1 MQLRAGGS
9 LRPGPVWATT
19 ALFLFLFAAPT
30 HAGDTFTWTGACG
43 NHWYECCD
51 AGGGNNQNNWD
62 QPPVAA
68 PGCPAFP
75 DLTDHVELLDGF
87 TVILDQTQAMGE
99 VMIASMDSDGS
110 TFEHHTP
117 GMTVTGNVLLDGP
130 LNLVSDDMNVGTVL
144 EVNAV
149 WDWFGGRLAGPGTAT
164 STVELQFTGIG
175 TAIINERH
183 VISTGTAF
191 WADAGDITLENGGI
205 FENQNI
211 FEIRNNEWMSTAA
224 GGGTFLNS
232 ATTTKLLSDGLTRFF
247 PDIEMN
253 NDGTFNINTGQ
264 VEIQGSGTT
273 TGVFHLEPGTIL
285 RLNPGGAHEYGFEG
299 AADFTGTGLVRITGG
314 GTVKLD
320 AAAMMDVENLEMGGG
335 LLDND
340 GQLEIDHLSWTSGS
354 DLTGAGTTSVLKT
367 HTMAGIGQA
376 IAGGHTLNTGPSTT
390 WSSGPLTL
398 DDGAEIVNGGTFS
411 AQDSASLL
419 DFMPQGGTVRNPGGM
434 TFNIAS
440 ASLTFDGVQG
450 MATVDNDGTMNF
462 KGTSCF
468 MQNGVVLEQS
478 GLFHVQNGEVRL
490 TNQTLFSQ
498 TAGITRLQAGTTFRT
513 TNQSSLTG
521 GVIEGEG
528 TVRLADDLDNQS
540 LRVRPGLSAGTLT
553 VFSDYMQSGAGVLEI
568 ELGGTQAG
576 EFDLLSVTG
585 DASLGGVLEVVL
597 IDGFMP
603 RENDEFVVLT
613 AASVAGTFDTVTLVD
628 FPPDLS
634 VDVVT
639 GATSVTLVIS
649 GLHVRDGFED
659 MALASTQD

>member
-1 MQLRAGGS
+1 M
-9 LRPGPVWATT
+9 
-19 ALFLFLFAAPT
+19 
-30 HAGDTFTWTGACG
+30 
-43 NHWYECCD
+43 
-51 AGGGNNQNNWD
+51 
-62 QPPVAA
+62 
-68 PGCPAFP
+68 
-75 DLTDHVELLDGF
+75 
-87 TVILDQTQAMGE
+87 
-99 VMIASMDSDGS
+99 
-110 TFEHHTP
+110 
-117 GMTVTGNVLLDGP
+117 
-130 LNLVSDDMNVGTVL
+130 
-144 EVNAV
+144 
-149 WDWFGGRLAGPGTAT
+149 
-164 STVELQFTGIG
+164 
-175 TAIINERH
+175 
-183 VISTGTAF
+183 
-191 WADAGDITLENGGI
+191 
-205 FENQNI
+205 
-211 FEIRNNEWMSTAA
+211 
-224 GGGTFLNS
+224 
-232 ATTTKLLSDGLTRFF
+232 
-247 PDIEMN
+247 
-253 NDGTFNINTGQ
+253 
-264 VEIQGSGTT
+264 
-273 TGVFHLEPGTIL
+273 
-285 RLNPGGAHEYGFEG
+285 
-299 AADFTGTGLVRITGG
+299 
-314 GTVKLD
+314 
-320 AAAMMDVENLEMGGG
+320 
-335 LLDND
+335 
-340 GQLEIDHLSWTSGS
+340 
-354 DLTGAGTTSVLKT
+354 AGT
-367 HTMAGIGQA
+367 GQA